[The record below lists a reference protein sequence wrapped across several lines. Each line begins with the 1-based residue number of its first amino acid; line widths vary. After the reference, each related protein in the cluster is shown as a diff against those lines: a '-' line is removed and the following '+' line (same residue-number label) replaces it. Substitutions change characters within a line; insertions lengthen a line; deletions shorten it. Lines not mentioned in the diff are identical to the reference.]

1 MGRWLETACPR
12 EVMAHPCSSFLSVVL
27 PAADVS
33 LALAASPDPAVQ
45 STSICWKP
53 PSSSP

>member
-45 STSICWKP
+45 STSIC
-53 PSSSP
+53 